1 MHYDN
6 SLRDIYTPSGIYYKD
21 CIHLTGELYFPNGY
35 NQRFYQTKV
44 DAYLAKGVGYVYMKI
59 VHNTGEVAHVYVDQ
73 YTRFGETLT
82 FDMNTTDTVSKTI
95 AAKVYVEGEQ
105 ITLPNVERDGY
116 VLSGWQ
122 AIVDDQ
128 IIDTYAPG
136 YTFTMAD
143 KDVTMKAV
151 WSAE

>member
-1 MHYDN
+1 
-6 SLRDIYTPSGIYYKD
+6 
-21 CIHLTGELYFPNGY
+21 
-35 NQRFYQTKV
+35 
-44 DAYLAKGVGYVYMKI
+44 MKI

-136 YTFTMAD
+136 STFTMGD